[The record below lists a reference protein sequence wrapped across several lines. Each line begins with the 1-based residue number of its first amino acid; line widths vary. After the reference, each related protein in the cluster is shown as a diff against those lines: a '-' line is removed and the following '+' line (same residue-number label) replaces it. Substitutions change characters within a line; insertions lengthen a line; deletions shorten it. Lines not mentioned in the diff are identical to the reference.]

1 MSIFIGLHLCDRGV
15 PKFDHQGGPIICK
28 AGLIRGVPNFPK
40 QGYHGWVPWNCLIWH
55 CKMLLWDVSQ
65 ANIPPG
71 RLFAVDFLILNQVFS
86 QLSKSLL
93 QVLFTKRWG
102 NLGGELVQLE
112 LSLVDSKTTSSCFNE
127 LFEISASPSLKNNKH
142 FFASW
147 NKQFQT
153 RVWIST
159 VYYAKVRRMAKFI
172 SSCT

>member
-1 MSIFIGLHLCDRGV
+1 MAKPSFCI
-15 PKFDHQGGPIICK
+15 
-28 AGLIRGVPNFPK
+28 ALIRKGKKSENFEEC
-40 QGYHGWVPWNCLIWH
+40 Y
-55 CKMLLWDVSQ
+55 DV
-65 ANIPPG
+65 
-71 RLFAVDFLILNQVFS
+71 NQVPSVTAFS
-86 QLSKSLL
+86 TRAILYYWKAEFIILAVKKQVGVLLRISLSATKYSVSCQNPSCKYCSLKGGATW
-93 QVLFTKRWG
+93 VVNWY
-102 NLGGELVQLE
+102 NLSE
-112 LSLVDSKTTSSCFNE
+112 SLVDSKTTSSCFNE